1 MVAVNKAQLVLK
13 LIVTVVTALIGFLS
27 EIKE

>member
-1 MVAVNKAQLVLK
+1 MVAVNNVQLVLR